1 VRTLKRI
8 TEHPVLG
15 PLAETPIEFEFD
27 GVTYPALEG
36 DSIAAALL
44 ANGVRT
50 LRYSRRNGEPRGI
63 YCGIGH
69 CFECRLTVNGVQSV
83 RACITPVREGDLVE
97 SHGKGQGKNET
108 QQVTGAEHTREG

>member
-1 VRTLKRI
+1 MKRI

-15 PLAETPIEFEFD
+15 PLEESPVEFEFD
-27 GVTYPALEG
+27 GVPNPALEG

-50 LRYSRRNGEPRGI
+50 LRYSRRGGGPRGI

-83 RACITPVREGDLVE
+83 RACITPVCDGDQVE
-97 SHGKGQGKNET
+97 SQGTDGGPKE
-108 QQVTGAEHTREG
+108 